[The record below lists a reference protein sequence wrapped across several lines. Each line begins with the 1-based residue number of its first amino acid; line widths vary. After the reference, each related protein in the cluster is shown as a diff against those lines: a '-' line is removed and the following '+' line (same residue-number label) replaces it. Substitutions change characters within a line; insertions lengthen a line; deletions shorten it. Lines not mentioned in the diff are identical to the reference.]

1 MQSLD
6 KTFHQTRDVGFL
18 IVKVEGARG
27 LRSAD
32 FGGFSD
38 PYVTVELGNSY
49 SRTQTVY
56 RNLHPQW
63 NRMFTL

>member
-1 MQSLD
+1 M
-6 KTFHQTRDVGFL
+6 T
-18 IVKVEGARG
+18 VKVSKARG

-32 FGGFSD
+32 FGGSSD

-56 RNLHPQW
+56 RDLEPQW
-63 NRMFTL
+63 DRTFTL